1 MQTKPN
7 ENRPL
12 QGIFMAVP
20 PHYDLI
26 NRLFTWGLDE
36 RWRSLTARE
45 CLKEQPEQV
54 LDLCCG
60 TADLALRLAGMS
72 SDSTRTVGIDFS
84 LPMLEIAKEKSEHA
98 GMNDRVF
105 LIHGDTAALP
115 FTDGQFDCIGIS
127 FAFRNLTY
135 KNPLAL
141 RYLTEVLRV
150 LRPGGR
156 FVIVESSQPGSWLI
170 RKLFHLYMRW
180 YVSRLGYLLSRN
192 RGAYRY
198 LAESASRFYTVGELR
213 NLMLE
218 IGFSKFSSRR
228 LVFGAAAIHVATK

>member
-1 MQTKPN
+1 
-7 ENRPL
+7 
-12 QGIFMAVP
+12 MAVQRR
-20 PHYDLI
+20 YDLI

-36 RWRSLTARE
+36 RWRRQAARE
-45 CLKEQPEQV
+45 CLKERPEQL

-60 TADLALRLAGMS
+60 TAGLALRLVGMS
-72 SDSTRTVGIDFS
+72 SGSTMIVGIDFS
-84 LPMLEIAKEKSEHA
+84 LPMLEIAREKAKHASMSE
-98 GMNDRVF
+98 RVA
-105 LIHGDTAALP
+105 LVHGDTAALP
-115 FTDGQFDCIGIS
+115 FPDGHFDCIGIS

-141 RYLTEVLRV
+141 RYLNEVLRV

-156 FVIVESSQPGSWLI
+156 FVLVESSQPTSRLI

-180 YVSRLGYLLSRN
+180 YVSRLGHLLSGN

-198 LAESASRFYTVGELR
+198 LAESASRFYTAEELR

-218 IGFSKFSSRR
+218 VGFSKFSSRR
-228 LVFGAAAIHVATK
+228 LALGTVAIHVATK